1 MNSINIAPG
10 VKLYEGNTY
19 KSGPSLYVR
28 LTEKYIKFL
37 KNINYSLNYK
47 LFIN

>member
-19 KSGPSLYVR
+19 KSGPSLNV
-28 LTEKYIKFL
+28 I
-37 KNINYSLNYK
+37 INYILK
-47 LFIN
+47 F